1 VDGRD
6 KPGHDEFG
14 ALFDSTVKQQCIPAY
29 NDEGKQQHS
38 RGTKCPSDA
47 SSVTP
52 ENRGCRECR
61 CSIAPA
67 ALRANEE
74 STQASHH
81 RYAETIR
88 HSLRDGVSAAS

>member
-1 VDGRD
+1 MRALRR
-6 KPGHDEFG
+6 PGMTASLRRFPIQLSNNG
-14 ALFDSTVKQQCIPAY
+14 
-29 NDEGKQQHS
+29 EGVTSHS
-38 RGTKCPSDA
+38 RGTKCPSDG